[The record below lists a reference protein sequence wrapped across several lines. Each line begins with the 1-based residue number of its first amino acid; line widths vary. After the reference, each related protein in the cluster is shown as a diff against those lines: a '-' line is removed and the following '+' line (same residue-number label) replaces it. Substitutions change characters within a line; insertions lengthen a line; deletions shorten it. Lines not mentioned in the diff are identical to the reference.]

1 MAKLAMRQL
10 EGDNKNYNGA
20 IHYLPCVFD
29 TAQCQ
34 QQVKGC
40 VPHSSLE
47 SEHYKQGRAKII
59 RNLQS
64 YVHMHITMHR
74 HQSPISLDKYH
85 NLVLPLD
92 LYDSLFS
99 PRLTAPLC
107 TTRTDGRG

>member
-1 MAKLAMRQL
+1 MAKLAMQKL

-47 SEHYKQGRAKII
+47 SEHYKQECAKII
-59 RNLQS
+59 CNLQS
-64 YVHMHITMHR
+64 YAHTHITMHG
-74 HQSPISLDKYH
+74 HLSPISLDKYH
-85 NLVLPLD
+85 NLVL
-92 LYDSLFS
+92 SLTGFV
-99 PRLTAPLC
+99 
-107 TTRTDGRG
+107 